1 MENEIIETS
10 KALSPI
16 IVAVIGGVAGL
27 ASGIVASLIAPWVQ
41 HAVETRRKSIEY
53 KTNLIKDTRALLDKY
68 DDFKSIRASSL
79 WGFISDNLNEVEK
92 KKVFPGAY
100 IIEMSSGGPSDHM
113 SQDDHRKQGVSTM
126 LSRLEKEW
134 KLTRT

>member
-16 IVAVIGGVAGL
+16 VVAVIGGVAGL

-41 HAVETRRKSIEY
+41 YAIETRKKSIEY
-53 KTNLIKDTRALLDKY
+53 KTNLIKETRVLLDKY
-68 DDFKSIRASSL
+68 DAFRNIRASSL
-79 WGFISDNLNEVEK
+79 WGFISDNLNETEK
-92 KKVFPGAY
+92 KRVFPGAY
-100 IIEMSSGGPSDHM
+100 IIEMSNGGPSDQM
-113 SQDDHRKQGVSTM
+113 SQDDHRKHGVSAM

-134 KLTRT
+134 KLTKI